1 MGEIEQ
7 LQKEINT
14 LRQEK
19 TLCQKN
25 LKGINGEINK
35 ADEEISHLVNE
46 IESSQNTSKMNQN
59 MMLNLKMKNEEDKS
73 NYYRRLNELN
83 KELKDPRLT
92 KASRLKTEMNA
103 IQNDT
108 ATILKHRLTKLIIN
122 NREKV
127 KLIDNYQRN
136 MKVIDEAF
144 NTIKEATGLTEIEEI
159 QDTFI
164 KGEEQNYNLIT
175 YVDVLNQEI
184 DSIVDSNHTMKIK
197 TEALRMEHAE
207 KKRILAGTPDDEKRS
222 RQVEEYIQSKKKE
235 VKEFQTMLNEVQP
248 DVKEV
253 LTRLANSKFNRQNP
267 HKIQEYQ
274 SSGVILNDA
283 NLGEYLSEL
292 EDYTNKILIYKGR
305 AKNQENEEIFAKAL
319 LLEELSPK
327 EFKKK
332 VYVSIHLC
340 RIIARCTECWRTTGR
355 RGRASKGCWIGSSW
369 RKWRGGIWRGRR
381 RKQRG
386 GRNEWMVY
394 IWHYDN
400 DE

>member
-222 RQVEEYIQSKKKE
+222 RQVEEYI
-235 VKEFQTMLNEVQP
+235 
-248 DVKEV
+248 
-253 LTRLANSKFNRQNP
+253 
-267 HKIQEYQ
+267 
-274 SSGVILNDA
+274 
-283 NLGEYLSEL
+283 
-292 EDYTNKILIYKGR
+292 
-305 AKNQENEEIFAKAL
+305 
-319 LLEELSPK
+319 
-327 EFKKK
+327 
-332 VYVSIHLC
+332 
-340 RIIARCTECWRTTGR
+340 
-355 RGRASKGCWIGSSW
+355 
-369 RKWRGGIWRGRR
+369 
-381 RKQRG
+381 
-386 GRNEWMVY
+386 
-394 IWHYDN
+394 
-400 DE
+400 

>member
-19 TLCQKN
+19 SLCQKN
-25 LKGINGEINK
+25 LKSINGDISR
-35 ADEEISHLVNE
+35 ADEELSHLVGE

-59 MMLNLKMKNEEDKS
+59 LMLNLKMKNEEDKS

-83 KELKDPRLT
+83 KELKDPRLS
-92 KASRLKTEMNA
+92 KASRLKTEVTA

-108 ATILKHRLTKLIIN
+108 ASILKQRLTKLIVN

-144 NTIKEATGLTEIEEI
+144 NTIKEATGLTEIQEI

-184 DSIVDSNHTMKIK
+184 DSIIDSNHTMRIK
-197 TEALRMEHAE
+197 TQALRMEHAE

-222 RQVEEYIQSKKKE
+222 RQVEEYIQHKKKE
-235 VKEFQTMLNEVQP
+235 VREFQAMLDQVQP
-248 DVKEV
+248 EVKEV
-253 LTRLANSKFNRQNP
+253 LTRLADSKFNRES

-274 SSGVILNDA
+274 SSGVTLNDT
-283 NLGEYLSEL
+283 NLGDYLSEL

-319 LLEELSPK
+319 LLEEMSPK

-332 VYVSIHLC
+332 AYDHSPLYGVLEDNRERGKGVERLLD
-340 RIIARCTECWRTTGR
+340 REQLEEMARRDLERTK
-355 RGRASKGCWIGSSW
+355 AEAK
-369 RKWRGGIWRGRR
+369 RK
-381 RKQRG
+381 K
-386 GRNEWMVY
+386 
-394 IWHYDN
+394 
-400 DE
+400 